1 MAFKSF
7 SVALGTGNTDV
18 VTCPAGSEGAVVLL
32 AGNVS
37 ANARTYTLKIY
48 RQATGQT
55 VTVLSAIP
63 AAANSAA
70 KVPAPISLEAG
81 DKVIGLGSAANDIV
95 LSGTFTYT
103 ASTPAAT
110 GFNPRGPWDSGATYQ
125 ANDVVSKN
133 FNSYLAIQ
141 SSTNQDPET
150 QTAYWMLS
158 AGRGANG
165 AGDMSAANNLSDLA
179 NAATAFGNIK
189 QAATDTATGVVELA
203 TSAEVATG
211 SDTVRAVTPAGAAAV
226 YSPIAR
232 SINAQTGTSYTFVI
246 GDAGKY
252 CTFSNA
258 SAVTVTVPPNSSVA
272 FPVGTQIDVG
282 ARGAG
287 QVSIAAGVGVT
298 IRSENSMLKLY
309 RQYSGATL
317 VKLATDEWHLVGN
330 LSP

>member
-18 VTCPAGSEGAVVLL
+18 VTCPAGSQGAVVLL

-141 SSTNQDPET
+141 ESTNQDPET

-165 AGDMSAANNLSDLA
+165 AGDLSAANNLSDLA

-189 QAATDTATGVVELA
+189 QAATNATTGVVKVSTA
-203 TSAEVATG
+203 GTAATG
-211 SDTVRAVTPAGAAAV
+211 TATDEALRVVDAAAV
-226 YSPIAR
+226 YSPITRA
-232 SINAQTGTSYTFVI
+232 INPQTGTSYTLVLA
-246 GDAGKY
+246 DAGKLV
-252 CTFSNA
+252 TLSNA
-258 SAVTVTVPPNSSVA
+258 AAIALTIPQNASVA
-272 FPVGTQIDVG
+272 FPVGTQIDL
-282 ARGAG
+282 AQIGAG
-287 QVSIAAGVGVT
+287 QVTVGGAGVT
-298 IRSENSMLKLY
+298 IQSEGSMVKLY
-309 RQYSGATL
+309 RQYSGGTL
-317 VKLATDEWHLVGN
+317 IKRATDTWLLIGN